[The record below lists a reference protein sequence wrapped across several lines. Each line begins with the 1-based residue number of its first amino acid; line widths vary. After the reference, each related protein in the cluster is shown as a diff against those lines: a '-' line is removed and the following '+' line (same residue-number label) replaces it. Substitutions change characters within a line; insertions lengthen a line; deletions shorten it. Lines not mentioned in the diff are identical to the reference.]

1 MEPEQAR
8 ATYVKLIMELDPA
21 WSSAV
26 DEAAL
31 PSPRKQS
38 WVVFSSMQ
46 DNGCSLPPPP
56 PRFNPVFTPRCRDSY
71 GSGEACF
78 RQTKLTM
85 SLKFLLISL
94 LTPVHHSAAVAGRMD
109 IIRSMLD
116 ARTHVDT
123 RDENQQTMSLPT
135 PPPIPSPC
143 RPSSH
148 RLHVACD
155 RGHLQLAQLLL
166 SAAADPNA
174 VEANGSS
181 ALHLAAAVENFE
193 AVQLLINAGA
203 VSPSSTHASIP
214 RLYSLYAGARV
225 DALDSDGEKCY
236 LLEMI
241 IFKQFPFRSLP
252 FICTQMRCQVCR
264 PQLARRVRT

>member
-1 MEPEQAR
+1 MVPEHAR
-8 ATYVKLIMELDPA
+8 AAYVKLIMELDPA

-38 WVVFSSMQ
+38 WVVFSSMP

-56 PRFNPVFTPRCRDSY
+56 PRFNPIFTLRCSDSY

-78 RQTKLTM
+78 RQTKLTL
-85 SLKFLLISL
+85 SLKFLPISL
-94 LTPVHHSAAVAGRMD
+94 LTPVCRSAAVAGRLD
-109 IIRSMLD
+109 VIRSMLD

-123 RDENQQTMSLPT
+123 RDENQQTMSLSLLH
-135 PPPIPSPC
+135 PSPC
-143 RPSSH
+143 CPSSH

-214 RLYSLYAGARV
+214 RLCSLRAGARV
-225 DALDSDGEKCY
+225 DALDNDGEKCFFARIV
-236 LLEMI
+236 LFQKI
-241 IFKQFPFRSLP
+241 PFSFASLHLH
-252 FICTQMRCQVCR
+252 TN
-264 PQLARRVRT
+264 A